1 MKKKS
6 LILSLI
12 ICLVFSVLSCNKDEI
27 NDLNN
32 NVSALQDSL
41 KAANDKYYLL
51 LNTIIE
57 QQNSAM
63 ASDSSDIKAIKMQ
76 AVGSLFESIA
86 RQPEQFTRLIKATTM
101 LYSDYAE
108 LLPLT
113 DKAVA
118 ERGKARGIALGSM
131 FTAMARQPEMIQVMD
146 SVAEKFLGRYNSSY
160 INSEMLDYMRI
171 YASSSILEAI
181 TRQPEISVAID
192 SLSLKY
198 LDSGI
203 MK

>member
-1 MKKKS
+1 VIKKS
-6 LILSLI
+6 LVLSV
-12 ICLVFSVLSCNKDEI
+12 ICCIAFSISSCNKDEI
-27 NDLNN
+27 NDLNK

-63 ASDSSDIKAIKMQ
+63 SSDSSDIKAIKMQ
-76 AVGSLFESIA
+76 AVGYLFESIA

-101 LYSDYAE
+101 LYSDYTE
-108 LLPLT
+108 LLPLN
-113 DKAVA
+113 DKWVA
-118 ERGKARGIALGSM
+118 ERGKARGIALGNM
-131 FTAMARQPEMIQVMD
+131 FDAMARQPEMIQVMD

-160 INSEMLDYMRI
+160 INAEILDYSRI
-171 YASSSILEAI
+171 YASSYILEALA
-181 TRQPEISVAID
+181 RQPEISLAID
-192 SLSLKY
+192 TLSLKY